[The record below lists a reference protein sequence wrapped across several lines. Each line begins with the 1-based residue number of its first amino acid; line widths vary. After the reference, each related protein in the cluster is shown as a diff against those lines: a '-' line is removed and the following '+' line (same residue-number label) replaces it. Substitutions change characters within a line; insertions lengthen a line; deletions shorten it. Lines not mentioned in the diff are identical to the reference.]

1 METPENPMYVYIEDP
16 TSFRKEILKNAIEV
30 TTTLKHFEEF
40 KITRDR
46 KTKKLQ
52 ELRNLL
58 LDAKKKQKELLK
70 DLPALPEEKTK
81 EVPEKKEVAEKVV
94 KKEIVEIEPP
104 KVVVSKEE
112 DKLLK
117 ELNDIQRKLKE
128 L

>member
-16 TSFRKEILKNAIEV
+16 VSFRKEILKNAIEV

-40 KITRDR
+40 KVTRDR

-58 LDAKKKQKELLK
+58 LDAKKKQRELLK
-70 DLPALPEEKTK
+70 DLPALPEEKAE
-81 EVPEKKEVAEKVV
+81 EVPEKKEVIEKVV
-94 KKEIVEIEPP
+94 KKEVEIEPP
-104 KVVVSKEE
+104 KIVVSKEE

-117 ELNDIQRKLKE
+117 ELNDIQRKLKS

>member
-16 TSFRKEILKNAIEV
+16 VSFRKEILKNAIEV

-40 KITRDR
+40 KVTRDR

-58 LDAKKKQKELLK
+58 LDAKKKQRELLK

-81 EVPEKKEVAEKVV
+81 EVPEKKEVIEKVV
-94 KKEIVEIEPP
+94 KKEVEIEPP
-104 KVVVSKEE
+104 KIVVSKEE

>member
-16 TSFRKEILKNAIEV
+16 VSFRKEILKNAIEV

-40 KITRDR
+40 KVTRDR

-58 LDAKKKQKELLK
+58 LDAKKKQRELLK

-81 EVPEKKEVAEKVV
+81 EVPEKKEVIEKVV
-94 KKEIVEIEPP
+94 KKEVEIEPP
-104 KVVVSKEE
+104 KIVVSKEE
-112 DKLLK
+112 DKLLR